1 MPLLA
6 AAGCAREDTLEV
18 SVVGLSHKTADLS
31 VRDRASISVPEVAV
45 RLTEAADSPGI
56 AEALLLS
63 TCNRSEL
70 YLVSNNGS
78 RMAAEDAFARAH
90 RLPLEEVRGHLY
102 VHRNLDAVRHFCAVA
117 AGIDSMVVGEHEI
130 MAQIKQAVGLG
141 KRAGTVKTTL
151 GRLANK
157 ALAAG
162 KRVRTETK
170 LGEGF
175 VSVASVAVGLAEEV
189 FGDLANAR
197 LLLLGAGQNSELIA
211 ERLHAAGAR
220 SIIVSNRNY
229 ERARDLASRFDGQA
243 VRFDDFPSEL
253 AKADIVIAS
262 THAPHAVITAEQV
275 RAVLRDRQRQPMF
288 VIDLSVPRNVDPE
301 VGQIHGVRLY
311 DLDGLNQFL
320 RTTREQRT
328 SEVPRA
334 QEIIEREAR
343 EFLVWMRSREIVP
356 ITLTILDAAEALR
369 AEEMQAFLAET
380 TNLTTRQERAV
391 ERLTRRLVHRLLRVP
406 LDQLRELACT
416 PEGAHNVEVVKSLF
430 GVEVAAGAAD
440 PVEVEVDGDDLDED
454 DSEATDETSAKAG

>member
-1 MPLLA
+1 M
-6 AAGCAREDTLEV
+6 EV
-18 SVVGLSHKTADLS
+18 TVVGLSHKTADLS
-31 VRDRASISVPEVAV
+31 VRDRASVSVADVPE
-45 RLTEAADSPGI
+45 RLAEALRGGGV

-70 YLVSNNGS
+70 YLVSGNGT
-78 RMAAEDAFARAH
+78 RTAAEETFARVH
-90 RLPLEEVRGHLY
+90 RLPMGELRGHLY
-102 VHRNLDAVRHFCAVA
+102 VHRDLDAVRHLCAVA

-130 MAQIKQAVGLG
+130 MAQIKQAVGVA
-141 KRAGTVKTTL
+141 KRAGAVKTTL

-220 SIIVSNRNY
+220 SIIVSNRDH
-229 ERARDLASRFDGQA
+229 ERARGLAARFHGEA
-243 VRFDDFPSEL
+243 VRFDDFPREL

-262 THAPHAVITAEQV
+262 THAPHPMITAEQV
-275 RAVLRDRQRQPMF
+275 RTVLRGRPRHPMF

-301 VGQIHGVRLY
+301 VGQIRGVHLY

-320 RTTREQRT
+320 RTTWEQRT
-328 SEVPRA
+328 CEVPQA
-334 QEIIEREAR
+334 QTIIESEAR
-343 EFLVWMRSREIVP
+343 DFLVWMKSREIVP
-356 ITLTILDAAEALR
+356 LTLSILDAAEARR
-369 AEEMQAFLAET
+369 AEEMEAFLAET

-391 ERLTRRLVHRLLRVP
+391 ERLTRKLVHRLLREP

-416 PEGAHNVEVVKSLF
+416 PEGVHNVEVVKALF
-430 GVEVAAGAAD
+430 RAGVEPVADESDGPGSGGEDPDEAEPDDAG
-440 PVEVEVDGDDLDED
+440 
-454 DSEATDETSAKAG
+454 EAPAKAG